1 MSTSNKR
8 QRELARQKFERQQQR
23 RVEREAARRRSTR
36 ITGALIGLAI
46 VAVAV
51 GLFWY
56 SQRDSGSSSASPSPS
71 PSPTPVVAG
80 CTTAPTP
87 TEKTQTW
94 ASVPAGTKPAAQITL
109 ATNCGNV
116 VIKTLPDKA
125 PKTVQAMTFLTQ
137 QNYFTDS
144 DCFRLTTE
152 GIFVFQCGSSSNDA
166 SGSGPGFTVPDE
178 NLPTSKGQDGYPA
191 GTVAM
196 ANSGANTNSSQFF
209 LVYKDG
215 SKLGP
220 NYTIWGT
227 VVSGLDVLQKVAA
240 AGVQG
245 GQADGAP
252 VQPLVIT
259 KATTG

>member
-1 MSTSNKR
+1 
-8 QRELARQKFERQQQR
+8 
-23 RVEREAARRRSTR
+23 
-36 ITGALIGLAI
+36 
-46 VAVAV
+46 
-51 GLFWY
+51 
-56 SQRDSGSSSASPSPS
+56 
-71 PSPTPVVAG
+71 
-80 CTTAPTP
+80 
-87 TEKTQTW
+87 
-94 ASVPAGTKPAAQITL
+94 
-109 ATNCGNV
+109 
-116 VIKTLPDKA
+116 
-125 PKTVQAMTFLTQ
+125 MTFLTQ

-220 NYTIWGT
+220 NYTIWGKVTRVHGNTGT
-227 VVSGLDVLQKVAA
+227 VRASFKKNLPPSSFGSTLRVMLYPSHV
-240 AGVQG
+240 
-245 GQADGAP
+245 
-252 VQPLVIT
+252 
-259 KATTG
+259 